1 MSKPHFQLIV
11 VIVSQGSSSPLV
23 AAAKGA
29 GAEGATILRGRGS
42 GVHEAGRFLG
52 IPIEPEKDIMLILI
66 DTSLTDAVLEAII
79 KAGELDTPGK
89 GIAFVLDVPRVE
101 GIVHRGEVVSSK
113 GKKR

>member
-1 MSKPHFQLIV
+1 MSKLNFQLIV
-11 VIVSQGSSSPLV
+11 VIVSQGSCSPLV

-52 IPIEPEKDIMLILI
+52 IPIEPEKDVILILI
-66 DTSLTDAVLEAII
+66 DKTMTDTVLDAIVA
-79 KAGELDTPGK
+79 AGGLDKPGK

-101 GIVHRGEVVSSK
+101 GIVHLGKVVSSQATK
-113 GKKR
+113 H